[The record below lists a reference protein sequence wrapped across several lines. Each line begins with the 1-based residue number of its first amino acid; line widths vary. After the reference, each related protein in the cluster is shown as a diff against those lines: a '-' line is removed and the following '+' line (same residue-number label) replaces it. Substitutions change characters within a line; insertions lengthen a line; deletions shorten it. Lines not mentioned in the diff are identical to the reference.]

1 MLFFM
6 KTQLL
11 LVMLLASLNLGA
23 QSIFWTTACSDKQ
36 FCFNAGACGSGNV
49 LMTEKAGTVCAGGTV
64 NYLYRIDMGND
75 GIIDQT
81 VSNDTCTGTFPAGT
95 HRITWRASDNCGNA
109 TTCSYLFTIRDCQP
123 PAMVCVNGLTQS
135 IDPPLCSEKFNAQQF
150 VLNISDNC
158 TPKNQL
164 TYGMR
169 VAGAGSGFPSADT
182 VSFME
187 CDQGFNELEV
197 WSRDAGGLT
206 NRCNVY
212 VILQPN
218 VGGCDCIESADI
230 ALNGCA
236 RSAAGS
242 KLNQYRVH
250 RRLRST
256 AGVSPALDLSAV
268 YNQSDS
274 CYADTINTLPLGGS
288 YTIDVWASRLDAFLN
303 GVSTFDMVN
312 ISQHI
317 LGIKPLTSLYQLVA
331 ADVNRSG
338 SVTTFD
344 IVEIR
349 KLILGINDTF
359 PLVPSWRFVVPA
371 ADPTDLSKFT
381 ALRDTHQVS
390 FTNVQENKTAAG
402 LHFVGIKMGD
412 VNRSAVLQPDAIERT
427 ARTCPVSIGGGQWK
441 AGERLRI
448 PISMPL
454 YGYSGWQMALWLN
467 PQSLELLDVEGLP
480 EDNWRMDA
488 NGLLRLLCYDH
499 AESQDAGGILF
510 NLEVLVLEDAASDD
524 ALRLAQPEVFRSE
537 AYAGDVVYRL
547 EAGYME
553 KQALNSYAQP
563 NPARGGQVSVY
574 GLPQGMYRLQVYDA
588 GGRLTWRGEVAGT
601 SAVEVPPAAFGA
613 AGLYWCN
620 LYGAG
625 GVQTTIKV
633 MWLPE

>member
-1 MLFFM
+1 
-6 KTQLL
+6 
-11 LVMLLASLNLGA
+11 
-23 QSIFWTTACSDKQ
+23 
-36 FCFNAGACGSGNV
+36 
-49 LMTEKAGTVCAGGTV
+49 
-64 NYLYRIDMGND
+64 
-75 GIIDQT
+75 
-81 VSNDTCTGTFPAGT
+81 
-95 HRITWRASDNCGNA
+95 
-109 TTCSYLFTIRDCQP
+109 
-123 PAMVCVNGLTQS
+123 
-135 IDPPLCSEKFNAQQF
+135 
-150 VLNISDNC
+150 
-158 TPKNQL
+158 
-164 TYGMR
+164 
-169 VAGAGSGFPSADT
+169 
-182 VSFME
+182 
-187 CDQGFNELEV
+187 
-197 WSRDAGGLT
+197 
-206 NRCNVY
+206 
-212 VILQPN
+212 
-218 VGGCDCIESADI
+218 
-230 ALNGCA
+230 
-236 RSAAGS
+236 
-242 KLNQYRVH
+242 
-250 RRLRST
+250 
-256 AGVSPALDLSAV
+256 
-268 YNQSDS
+268 
-274 CYADTINTLPLGGS
+274 
-288 YTIDVWASRLDAFLN
+288 
-303 GVSTFDMVN
+303 MVN